1 MAMKKLYAKTSFS
14 SKKPNAV
21 VASSGPILAYHQ
33 SSGPAGGMCEFQAP
47 KGVPVPAPGAATQP
61 AGELIRRSQSL
72 HRVKGLSEYYSI
84 EELQELDLL
93 DYRHPMYHHYQQQQ
107 QELLLRQRSAYHEHE
122 QLVLQLPKADRGA
135 APIYEA
141 PHQQHQRSVQDQSFE
156 QSIIG
161 ARASVMVYDDNQKK
175 WVPSGSSSG
184 LSKVQI
190 YHHQQNNTFRV
201 VGRKL
206 HDLEVVINCS
216 ILKGLKYNQATA
228 TFHQWRDSK
237 FVYGLN
243 FSSQN
248 DAENFARAMMHALE
262 TVSQSL
268 QVLSGR
274 VANNPGGQPTNGNGY
289 EEDMGYRTM
298 TSEDAAILRQ
308 NNGIAG
314 HITPS
319 AQTPTSQTNQNN
331 IPQSPPTPQG
341 HHRTSSAP
349 PAPQPQQQQQQM
361 APPGPHYRPPAGNG
375 PTPNGLPPQVNPQI
389 PPAPGQA
396 LQQPQQPQQQPQQP
410 YQQQQQ
416 QPVYAAQQ
424 QQQQMVQAG
433 YPGPSQ
439 YQQPHYVLSNSNPN
453 LNMHQYPTQP
463 PQQSLPQ
470 QQQQQQPQPP
480 HQNGGGPI
488 YVVSQ
493 PGHGHGHIPSSASA
507 NSVVYASQQ
516 QMVQQQQQQQQPP
529 QAPAM
534 PAPGYGPPQ
543 AHPQPPPQQ
552 QQQQAENPY
561 GQVPMPPP
569 MNPSQGQ
576 IPLNRMSSQGGGQPA
591 APAPPPPPPTFGG
604 APPAPPQMFN
614 GAPPPPQPPAPPAP
628 PAMGGPPA
636 PGGPGGPGAPPP
648 PPPPPGMG
656 GAPKKDDPQADL
668 MGSLAVQLQQF
679 KLKKN
684 KSTTSA
690 PENSGSSTSSGGS
703 GNYGTIGRSSNGMAS
718 MMDEMAKTLARR
730 RAQAEK
736 KEPDPEPEVKQRPW
750 EKSNTLPHKL
760 GGGAGNGSGT
770 NGPNGS
776 SGGAGSN
783 TTNSGGESPRPMRKR
798 FGSASEETILKVNGD
813 GLSLALSNGDLET
826 LKAEIVREMR
836 LEIQKVKTEIIDA
849 IKSEFNRR

>member
-1 MAMKKLYAKTSFS
+1 MAMKKLYAKTSFT
-14 SKKPNAV
+14 SKKPSGAAN
-21 VASSGPILAYHQ
+21 SSPILAYHQ
-33 SSGPAGGMCEFQAP
+33 QPGNGMCEFQ
-47 KGVPVPAPGAATQP
+47 VAPGHS
-61 AGELIRRSQSL
+61 GELIRRSQSMHHKVSPPVGVL
-72 HRVKGLSEYYSI
+72 GSKSEYYSI

-93 DYRHPMYHHYQQQQ
+93 DYRHPMYHHYQQQ
-107 QELLLRQRSAYHEHE
+107 ELRQRYHEHE
-122 QLVLQLPKADRGA
+122 QLVLQLPKASPKPG
-135 APIYEA
+135 PIYEA
-141 PHQQHQRSVQDQSFE
+141 PQRSQQQQQDQMFE

-206 HDLEVVINCS
+206 QDHEVVINCS

-262 TVSQSL
+262 
-268 QVLSGR
+268 VLSGR
-274 VANNPGGQPTNGNGY
+274 VANNPGGPPTNGNGY

-308 NNGIAG
+308 NNSIGG
-314 HITPS
+314 HVTPS
-319 AQTPTSQTNQNN
+319 AQTPTSQTNQNS

-341 HHRTSSAP
+341 HHRTSRNSLSAP
-349 PAPQPQQQQQQM
+349 PAPQPQQQQQQAQQM
-361 APPGPHYRPPAGNG
+361 GQPGSHYGPTGNG
-375 PTPNGLPPQVNPQI
+375 PASNGLPPQVNPQI
-389 PPAPGQA
+389 PPAP
-396 LQQPQQPQQQPQQP
+396 QQPQQQQF
-410 YQQQQQ
+410 
-416 QPVYAAQQ
+416 
-424 QQQQMVQAG
+424 
-433 YPGPSQ
+433 
-439 YQQPHYVLSNSNPN
+439 
-453 LNMHQYPTQP
+453 
-463 PQQSLPQ
+463 Q
-470 QQQQQQPQPP
+470 QQQQQQYQQMVQVQAGYAPSQPQPP
-480 HQNGGGPI
+480 QQQQAPQPPLQNGGM
-488 YVVSQ
+488 YMV
-493 PGHGHGHIPSSASA
+493 GHGHLPSSASA

-516 QMVQQQQQQQQPP
+516 QMLPQAHPQAP

-534 PAPGYGPPQ
+534 PGPGYGGPPI
-543 AHPQPPPQQ
+543 PPPQQ
-552 QQQQAENPY
+552 QPENPY

-569 MNPSQGQ
+569 MNPSQQQQPGQ
-576 IPLNRMSSQGGGQPA
+576 VPLNRMSSQGGQGGPP
-591 APAPPPPPPTFGG
+591 APAPPPPPPNFGG
-604 APPAPPQMFN
+604 AAGGGPPPPAPPQMFN
-614 GAPPPPQPPAPPAP
+614 GAPPPPAMGGGAPPAPPAP
-628 PAMGGPPA
+628 PAMGGGPP
-636 PGGPGGPGAPPP
+636 PPPGGPGAPPP
-648 PPPPPGMG
+648 PPPPPGLG

-668 MGSLAVQLQQF
+668 MGSLASQLQQF

-684 KSTTSA
+684 KTTTSA

-703 GNYGTIGRSSNGMAS
+703 GNYGTIGRSSANGMAS

-736 KEPDPEPEVKQRPW
+736 KDPDPEPDMKKRPW

-760 GGGAGNGSGT
+760 SGGAGSGAAGNGHEGA
-770 NGPNGS
+770 NGN

-798 FGSASEETILKVNGD
+798 FGSASEETILKQVNGD
-813 GLSLALSNGDLET
+813 GLSLALSNGDLDT

-836 LEIQKVKTEIIDA
+836 LEIQKVKNEIIDA

>member
-1 MAMKKLYAKTSFS
+1 M
-14 SKKPNAV
+14 NV
-21 VASSGPILAYHQ
+21 NIHN
-33 SSGPAGGMCEFQAP
+33 
-47 KGVPVPAPGAATQP
+47 
-61 AGELIRRSQSL
+61 
-72 HRVKGLSEYYSI
+72 
-84 EELQELDLL
+84 
-93 DYRHPMYHHYQQQQ
+93 
-107 QELLLRQRSAYHEHE
+107 
-122 QLVLQLPKADRGA
+122 
-135 APIYEA
+135 
-141 PHQQHQRSVQDQSFE
+141 E

-206 HDLEVVINCS
+206 QDHEVVINCS
-216 ILKGLKYNQATA
+216 ILKGLKYHQATA

-262 TVSQSL
+262 
-268 QVLSGR
+268 VLSGR
-274 VANNPGGQPTNGNGY
+274 VANNPGGPPTNGNGY

-308 NNGIAG
+308 NNSIGG
-314 HITPS
+314 HVTPS
-319 AQTPTSQTNQNN
+319 AQTPTSQTNQNS

-341 HHRTSSAP
+341 HHRTSS
-349 PAPQPQQQQQQM
+349 
-361 APPGPHYRPPAGNG
+361 RW
-375 PTPNGLPPQVNPQI
+375 
-389 PPAPGQA
+389 
-396 LQQPQQPQQQPQQP
+396 
-410 YQQQQQ
+410 
-416 QPVYAAQQ
+416 
-424 QQQQMVQAG
+424 
-433 YPGPSQ
+433 

-453 LNMHQYPTQP
+453 LTVHQYPTQ
-463 PQQSLPQ
+463 QQQPQ
-470 QQQQQQPQPP
+470 QQQQPPQPP
-480 HQNGGGPI
+480 LQNGGM
-488 YVVSQ
+488 YMV
-493 PGHGHGHIPSSASA
+493 GHGHLPSSASA
-507 NSVVYASQQ
+507 NSVPHPQA
-516 QMVQQQQQQQQPP
+516 P

-534 PAPGYGPPQ
+534 PAPGYGGPPV
-543 AHPQPPPQQ
+543 PPP
-552 QQQQAENPY
+552 QQQAENPY

-569 MNPSQGQ
+569 MNPSQQQPQPGQ
-576 IPLNRMSSQGGGQPA
+576 VPLNRMSSQGGPGGPP
-591 APAPPPPPPTFGG
+591 APAPPPPPPSFGG
-604 APPAPPQMFN
+604 AMFN
-614 GAPPPPQPPAPPAP
+614 GAPPPPAMGGGGGGPPPAPPAP
-628 PAMGGPPA
+628 PAMGGGPPPA
-636 PGGPGGPGAPPP
+636 PGGPGAPPP

-668 MGSLAVQLQQF
+668 MGSLASQLQQF

-684 KSTTSA
+684 KTTTSA

-736 KEPDPEPEVKQRPW
+736 KDPDPEPEVKKRPW

-760 GGGAGNGSGT
+760 SGGAGSGSAGSGHE
-770 NGPNGS
+770 GANGS

-813 GLSLALSNGDLET
+813 GLSLALSNGDLDT

-836 LEIQKVKTEIIDA
+836 LEIQKVKNEIIEA